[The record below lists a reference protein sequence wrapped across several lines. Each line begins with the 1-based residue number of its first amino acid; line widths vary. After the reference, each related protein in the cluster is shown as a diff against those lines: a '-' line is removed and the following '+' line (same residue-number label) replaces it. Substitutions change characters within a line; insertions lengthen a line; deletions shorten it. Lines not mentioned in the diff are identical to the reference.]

1 MISVFFGIHL
11 SLLETFQVMI
21 SWIQSV
27 SSCNA
32 VALSHNNVKL
42 RIVGVKSHN
51 RTLSY
56 YDLLSVCII
65 ALRA

>member
-1 MISVFFGIHL
+1 MISVFLGLHL
-11 SLLETFQVMI
+11 SMLETFQVMI

-32 VALSHNNVKL
+32 VPLSHNNVKL
-42 RIVGVKSHN
+42 RIVGVESHN

-56 YDLLSVCII
+56 YDLLSAYII
-65 ALRA
+65 ALIA

>member
-1 MISVFFGIHL
+1 MISVFLGLHL
-11 SLLETFQVMI
+11 SLLETLQVMI

-51 RTLSY
+51 RALSY
-56 YDLLSVCII
+56 YDLLSAYII
-65 ALRA
+65 ALQI

>member
-32 VALSHNNVKL
+32 VALSHSNVKL
-42 RIVGVKSHN
+42 RIVGVNSHN